1 MKDNI
6 SVCLNRVKNIIDQL
20 DCTEFSTADVISK
33 YSGGFYSNKGTPVT
47 YSFNA
52 LFGKLLKR
60 NQSVLEIEKVESD
73 VEIKDDNGHSTTT
86 HTWKK
91 CT

>member
-6 SVCLNRVKNIIDQL
+6 EVCLNRVKDIIDEI
-20 DCTEFSTADVISK
+20 DSTEFSTVDVISK
-33 YSGGFYSNKGTPVT
+33 YSGGFYSNKGTPVN

-60 NQSVLEIEKVESD
+60 NQAILKIEKIKSGV
-73 VEIKDDNGHSTTT
+73 VIKDDNGHETNT